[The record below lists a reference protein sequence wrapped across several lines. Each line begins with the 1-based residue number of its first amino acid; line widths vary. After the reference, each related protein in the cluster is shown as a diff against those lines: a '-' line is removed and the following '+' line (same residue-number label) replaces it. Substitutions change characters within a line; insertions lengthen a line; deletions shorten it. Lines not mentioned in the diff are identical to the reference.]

1 MSPAPTPP
9 GAPMA
14 GAWGGGVEGG
24 LVLLPKIICYIN
36 SGVFNSG
43 EFKDDF
49 YFHFRVPPTPARAPT
64 GGDLGGPEGDL
75 VLYY

>member
-1 MSPAPTPP
+1 MI
-9 GAPMA
+9 
-14 GAWGGGVEGG
+14 
-24 LVLLPKIICYIN
+24 PKTICYIN

-43 EFKDDF
+43 EFKNDL

-64 GGDLGGPEGDL
+64 GGDLGGPEGGL